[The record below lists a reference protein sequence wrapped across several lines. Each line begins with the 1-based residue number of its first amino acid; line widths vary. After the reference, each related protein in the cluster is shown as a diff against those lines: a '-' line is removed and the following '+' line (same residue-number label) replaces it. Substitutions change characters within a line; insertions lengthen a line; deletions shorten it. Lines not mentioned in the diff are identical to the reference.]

1 MDLQPPNPNPNPI
14 PFFSYR
20 SQPSSP
26 QSDQAMP
33 HQDLQQPRSSFDSQ
47 LAAIDD
53 LSLASDSP
61 LQTLLSS
68 PPPHQPQP
76 ISVVDSKASCLNGG
90 DNLSYARFEDKE
102 DHGDGN
108 SPASPSYCVDPNRHW
123 SSFDDNSFY
132 LHKPKPSMVGA
143 GLVNLGNTCFVNAV
157 LQCFTHTVPLIK
169 GLRSCKHELLCRSG
183 YREFCVACS
192 MYDHIQLSIDSSGG
206 CISPW
211 KFVDNLNSKYIC
223 FLGFEKKSIFAFLD
237 LKRKVYLLSW
247 ICMMKE
253 IGVHILV
260 TLTYNQ
266 LDFSAS
272 FMRYNQEDAHEF
284 LQCFLDKL
292 EMCFLTP
299 KTGEISLNPPVDNLV
314 QKVFGGRLISRLQ
327 CCNCGHCSNNFEP
340 LIDLSLEIENV
351 DSLPSAL
358 ESFTS
363 EEKIGDSDSKFT
375 CEHCK
380 EEVAVVKQ
388 LLLDQVP
395 SVAVFHLKRFK
406 NDGSYVEKID
416 KHVNFPLELDLQ
428 SYTTGASS
436 DDDELMYDLY
446 GIVVHVGLSSMFG
459 HYFSFVRSAP
469 DTWHRL
475 DDSKVTRVEEE
486 FVLSQDAYILFY
498 ARRGTPWF
506 SSLIDAEMN
515 CLDPA
520 ILSTSPQSVLDAA
533 ENTCPL
539 PNSAYIYDASVA
551 LDAVSLLPNLS
562 FVDETCV
569 AKPIGKNDS
578 QGVESS
584 EVKVNEPIRE
594 NDCEGAGISEVKASD
609 VNCNATTIRENGCQ
623 GVESGEV
630 KTSGHEIFHPL
641 TPPRSPSP
649 ELFALKTPVSLGSGF
664 QIPRGHLKSEE
675 RTTLRKRLS
684 NKVPDDSKTK
694 EAIRFISK
702 SMPSSRAGKLM
713 EAMYRP
719 QSAAGASRKKKR
731 LDSPCKRAGSSNV
744 RHKSSHGSVVHPVAA
759 VLR

>member
-76 ISVVDSKASCLNGG
+76 ISVVDSKGSCLNGG

-132 LHKPKPSMVGA
+132 LHKPKSSMVGA

-211 KFVDNLNSKYIC
+211 K
-223 FLGFEKKSIFAFLD
+223 
-237 LKRKVYLLSW
+237 
-247 ICMMKE
+247 
-253 IGVHILV
+253 
-260 TLTYNQ
+260 
-266 LDFSAS
+266 
-272 FMRYNQEDAHEF
+272 YNQEDAHEF

-630 KTSGHEIFHPL
+630 KTSGHEIFHSL